1 MKLSIIVPMYNVEM
15 YIEECLDSIISIAS
29 NEIEVILIDDGST
42 DSTPVIAQK
51 YERDYDYIKL
61 YKYENGGLSIA
72 RNRGIEKACG
82 NYVIFLDSDDLLN
95 KNESIKLLAFITNM
109 SYDVIFYNSTVFS
122 SDEVENKRNLS
133 YLRPS
138 ELLDRSFSG
147 EKSLQQMLE
156 LSNYK
161 VSACMYAVKRECLK
175 NLRFYPGIYHEDNLF
190 TTLLLLS
197 PSVNKVTFKNYIVY
211 NRRVR
216 ENSITSVK
224 PKDDHIF
231 GYITVYKE
239 LKKCYYPKQKVIN
252 PFLLSLLASISET
265 AFLKNRGAEKYI
277 NKYMFWSFK
286 EKVTY
291 FGWFKHQKYMIK
303 ILSPW
308 LSLIYIK
315 IKSSLRKGI

>member
-15 YIEECLDSIISIAS
+15 YIEECLDSIISIYS
-29 NEIEVILIDDGST
+29 KEIEVILIDDGST
-42 DSTPVIAQK
+42 DSTPIIAQK
-51 YERDYDYIKL
+51 YEQNYDYIKL

-82 NYVIFLDSDDLLN
+82 DYIIFLDSDDLLN
-95 KNESIKLLAFITNM
+95 KNETIKLLSFMTNT

-138 ELLDRSFSG
+138 ELFDGSFSG
-147 EKSLQQMLE
+147 EEALQKMLA

-161 VSACMYAVKRECLK
+161 VSACMYALKRDSLK

-190 TTLLLLS
+190 TTQLLLS
-197 PSVNKVTFKNYIVY
+197 PSVHKVTFKNHTVY

-224 PKDDHIF
+224 PKDEHIF

-239 LKKCYYPKQKVIN
+239 LKKLYYPKRKVVN
-252 PFLLSLLASISET
+252 PFLLSLLSSVSET
-265 AFLKNRGAEKYI
+265 AFLKNKGVEKYV
-277 NKYMFWSFK
+277 NKYIFWSFK
-286 EKVTY
+286 EKVTC
-291 FGWFKHQKYMIK
+291 FGWFKYRKYMIK
-303 ILSPW
+303 ILAPW
-308 LSLIYIK
+308 LPLIYFRIK
-315 IKSSLRKGI
+315 FFNEGA